1 MGDGCVL
8 DFLTNLCGL
17 PLMSAV
23 PLVPGFVAAGAR
35 TRAELFALTD
45 CDLKERCG
53 VANAAQRKKVR
64 CVCVCA
70 SVCVCMH
77 ACKYACPH
85 LWI

>member
-70 SVCVCMH
+70 SVCMHVC
-77 ACKYACPH
+77 
-85 LWI
+85 I